1 MHRSGSGVHKVCSK
15 SCHPMEVV
23 RWWHRNASLP
33 REAIRDS
40 AGLTIR
46 GDLFSVKL
54 ALALGALAYGFLVA
68 A

>member
-1 MHRSGSGVHKVCSK
+1 
-15 SCHPMEVV
+15 MEVV
-23 RWWHRNASLP
+23 RWWHRNAPLP

-46 GDLFSVKL
+46 GDLFSMKL